1 MINIKL
7 KLDSLNLIEDKKA
20 KSKTFFLD
28 PQDNARRFEIRHI
41 KFLKEYYSS
50 LKRDIRIC
58 LHKDINSID
67 QNMVL
72 LQSSKNYYP
81 PHKHLYCG
89 DTYHIIEGKLLVC
102 FFSEDGKLIKK
113 NIVKKNEI
121 FKTPPKV
128 YHSTKPLTDI
138 VIFHESRAGKFDRLT
153 SSIFPNWLPKTK
165 NDKKQFNKKILNE
178 KI

>member
-20 KSKTFFLD
+20 KSKTFFL
-28 PQDNARRFEIRHI
+28 NSKNNECRFEINHI
-41 KFLKEYYSS
+41 KFLKQYYLA
-50 LKRDIRIC
+50 LKKDIRIC

-72 LQSSKNYYP
+72 LQSDKNYYP

-89 DTYHIIEGKLLVC
+89 DTYHIIEGRLLVC
-102 FFSEDGKLIKK
+102 FFSDDGKLIKK

-121 FKTPPKV
+121 FKTPPKI
-128 YHSTKPLTDI
+128 YHSTKPMTNI
-138 VIFHESRAGKFDRLT
+138 VIFHESRAGKFSRSK
-153 SSIFPNWLPKTK
+153 SSLFPNWLPKTK
-165 NDKKQFNKKILNE
+165 NDKKKFNQMILNE